1 MKKFISKVFKRL
13 NKTPVNQWA
22 FLFEW
27 ILVSQWNK
35 FFSVRPSSKPFL
47 SGDTYLEVSS
57 RKYLGEKGFK
67 INPGDIV
74 FCGITKLLEFQEKV
88 LIKNISPFVLITHH
102 GDDLV
107 DEKYIEVINH
117 PYLIHWYAQNSILK
131 YPKIT
136 TIPIGLEDAWRH
148 NNGIVS
154 DFKRLRKKQVP
165 KKPHILYGFN
175 PITNLRVRPYVL
187 EIMKKSKVTHEV
199 KSLSREYR
207 KELNRAMFV
216 ASPEGNGIDCH
227 RTWEALY
234 LRTIPIVVGEFY
246 SNFPGFPGLVLEKWD
261 DILQL
266 TEEELVLIYEE
277 RILMLEKYD
286 CIWHS
291 YWMDKI
297 RAKALCCNSFHKHIS
312 EEA

>member
-1 MKKFISKVFKRL
+1 MKKIISKVFKRL
-13 NKTPVNQWA
+13 KKTPINQWA

-27 ILVSQWNK
+27 VTVSQWNK
-35 FFSVRPSSKPFL
+35 FFSIRPSSKPYL
-47 SGDTYLEVSS
+47 SGDTYLEISS
-57 RKYLGEKGFK
+57 RQYLGENEFK
-67 INPGDIV
+67 INTGDIV
-74 FCGITKLLEFQEKV
+74 FCRVTMLLEFQEKA
-88 LIKNISPFVLITHH
+88 LINNISPFVLITHH

-107 DEKYIEVINH
+107 DEKYMQLINH
-117 PYLIHWYAQNSILK
+117 PHLVHWYAQNSILK
-131 YPKIT
+131 HPKIT

-148 NNGIVS
+148 NNGIVN
-154 DFKRLRKKQVP
+154 DFNLLRKKKVS

-175 PITNLRVRPYVL
+175 PITNLRVRPHVL
-187 EIMKKSKVTHEV
+187 EIMKKSKVAHEV
-199 KSLSREYR
+199 KSLSRAYR

-234 LRTIPIVVGEFY
+234 LRTIPIVVGKFY
-246 SNFPGFPGLVLEKWD
+246 SNFPGFPGLVLEKWE

-277 RILMLEKYD
+277 RIQMLETYD

-291 YWMDKI
+291 YWRDKI
-297 RAKALCCNSFHKHIS
+297 GANTSYCNSFHQQVS
-312 EEA
+312 GMA